1 MKTLELN
8 QMKNVQGNTFKLY
21 LLLKSGIIEERC
33 VFKCFLF
40 FFIGLLFAIEVA
52 LVNTFKKSFFI
63 LQCLVVFD
71 FIIKLSFNLNKINS
85 YKPLIYLPIRAIRLY
100 GIFLID
106 SVWKMTNIVFF
117 LMIFVVECRNLLVA
131 IFFINSIVAS
141 LLRMTI
147 SRVNIYH
154 SMLLIIIYMVSLFL
168 LPKEQFMIPFIA
180 TLISTTLGFR
190 MFKNFILNI

>member
-1 MKTLELN
+1 MI
-8 QMKNVQGNTFKLY
+8 NTFKLY
-21 LLLKSGIIEERC
+21 VLLKSGIIEERC